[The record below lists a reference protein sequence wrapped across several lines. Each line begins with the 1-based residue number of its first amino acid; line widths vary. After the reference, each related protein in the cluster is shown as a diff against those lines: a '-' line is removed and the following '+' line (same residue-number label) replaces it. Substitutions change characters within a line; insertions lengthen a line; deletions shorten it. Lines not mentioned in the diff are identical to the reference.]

1 MSKEYKKPNF
11 LFRAVMIFIVAALI
25 IINIVLT
32 YSANTLIKDMEN
44 LTEELKRERLECE
57 SLRQRLEKEM
67 TDAAIE
73 EEAKELGYKNPDDII
88 FEADVPNS

>member
-1 MSKEYKKPNF
+1 MNREYKKHSF
-11 LFRAVMIFIVAALI
+11 MFRAVMIFIVAALI

-32 YSANTLIKDMEN
+32 YSANTLMKDMEN

-57 SLRQRLEKEM
+57 SLRQRLEQEM
-67 TDAAIE
+67 TDQAIE